1 MSLKN
6 TYRKASLQYLENR
19 NLLTTF
25 VAQEPFLTDTEVSGA
40 MVSVVADIDEDGDA
54 DIAAAFGGSVFW
66 YENL

>member
-40 MVSVVADIDEDGDA
+40 MVSVVADLDADGDA
-54 DIAAAFGGSVFW
+54 DIATAFGGSVF
-66 YENL
+66 